1 LIRSFEE
8 KFADDVV
15 VVGSGEERTRDE
27 TAIDDGGINAA
38 GDDKA

>member
-8 KFADDVV
+8 KFADEVV
-15 VVGSGEERTRDE
+15 VVGSGDERTRDE
-27 TAIDDGGINAA
+27 DATDDGGTNAA